1 MAQRKL
7 AVLLAL
13 IMVSLPL
20 SGCFGEDEVGGVSA
34 GDVTVTPAILNG
46 GEFQAMT
53 LKADRSLSVFV
64 PYLIKNDVTGF
75 IQIQRLLI

>member
-13 IMVSLPL
+13 IMLSLPL
-20 SGCFGEDEVGGVSA
+20 SGCFGEDEVSGVSA
-34 GDVTVTPAILNG
+34 DDVTVTPAILSG

-53 LKADRSLSVFV
+53 LKAAMDGS
-64 PYLIKNDVTGF
+64 GA
-75 IQIQRLLI
+75 